1 MLIKK
6 VLPSIALDR
15 PGKLEDFVKL
25 LQEKLDEQL
34 ESSPVNQTMER
45 PF

>member
-1 MLIKK
+1 
-6 VLPSIALDR
+6 
-15 PGKLEDFVKL
+15 VKL

-34 ESSPVNQTMER
+34 ETPPNNKTLDK